1 MTTFKPRVTI
11 SAAFCYSWEGQA
23 HQYFNTG
30 EPTSIRYER
39 YYACEE
45 DREGFGPPVDC
56 LLHFDERGLLVAM
69 LNHYPKGEA
78 GELEQAGNVNL
89 WVRPSHQRR
98 GFASR
103 LLREANNR
111 RKSRETSPRRGADVE
126 KLARISGSTPV
137 QVRATL
143 DVAQADFMQ

>member
-1 MTTFKPRVTI
+1 
-11 SAAFCYSWEGQA
+11 
-23 HQYFNTG
+23 
-30 EPTSIRYER
+30 
-39 YYACEE
+39 
-45 DREGFGPPVDC
+45 
-56 LLHFDERGLLVAM
+56 M

-143 DVAQADFMQ
+143 DVAQADFMQGGDMDSADQAYVRRVNEMKATTDGR